1 LVKLNLY
8 FFHLISELLI
18 FFLFG
23 SGTKQLDLTGFLRKL
38 FNEN

>member
-1 LVKLNLY
+1 LAL
-8 FFHLISELLI
+8 

-23 SGTKQLDLTGFLRKL
+23 NGTKQLDLIGFLRKL